1 MSQSVEAH
9 SWVHERRA
17 HALPLGQVAS
27 WGLFGSFTYAACQ
40 WAMLVVLAKLGSTEM
55 LGQFALG
62 FAIAAPVFLLTSL
75 SLREVLS
82 TDARDAHAFGDYLAL
97 RVIGVFAGLLAIGA
111 VTCVVG
117 YRWET
122 KLVILLVGGVKAIEA
137 VSDVLYGLMQKHE
150 RMDLIAGSIVL
161 RGLLSVVALGAG
173 VYLSGSLVWGLVLVS
188 AAWAL
193 VLITYDFPRGARLL
207 ESNVR
212 PRWTR
217 ADLARLAWLS
227 LPLGITAMMIS
238 LRATIPRYFVERY
251 RGEQEL
257 GVFVAMAYLMIV
269 GGTAVNAL
277 GQSASARLATY
288 YAEGD
293 RASARHLLSGL
304 VGVGLV
310 LGAVGVAVAFLWG
323 GEVLTVLYRPEYAEH
338 VEAFVLIMGAAA
350 ISYVASALGFA
361 VTAARCFRAQTVLFA
376 GVTAV
381 ALLACATLIPGR
393 GLVGAGQASVVTWIA
408 NLLGIGALHLYALR
422 HPTKS
427 VTGDRH
433 LDAREAEQ

>member
-1 MSQSVEAH
+1 
-9 SWVHERRA
+9 
-17 HALPLGQVAS
+17 
-27 WGLFGSFTYAACQ
+27 
-40 WAMLVVLAKLGSTEM
+40 MLVVLAKLGSTEM

-212 PRWTR
+212 PRWIR

-310 LGAVGVAVAFLWG
+310 LGAAGVAVAFLWG
-323 GEVLTVLYRPEYAEH
+323 GEVLTVLYR
-338 VEAFVLIMGAAA
+338 
-350 ISYVASALGFA
+350 
-361 VTAARCFRAQTVLFA
+361 
-376 GVTAV
+376 
-381 ALLACATLIPGR
+381 
-393 GLVGAGQASVVTWIA
+393 
-408 NLLGIGALHLYALR
+408 
-422 HPTKS
+422 
-427 VTGDRH
+427 
-433 LDAREAEQ
+433 